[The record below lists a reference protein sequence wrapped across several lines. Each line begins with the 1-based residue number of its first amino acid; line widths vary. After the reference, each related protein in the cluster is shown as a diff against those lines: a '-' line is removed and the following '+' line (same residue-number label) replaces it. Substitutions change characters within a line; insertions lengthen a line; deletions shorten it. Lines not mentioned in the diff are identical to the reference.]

1 MVLVDNYGRPTLNLR
16 VAVTQNCNL
25 RCGYCHREG
34 ETKTSIGSPKEM
46 SVEEI
51 VRIVRVALGLGI
63 SRMKLTG
70 GEPLYRKDIVDIIA
84 GINKLRGLQDL
95 AMTTNGCFL
104 ASLAKDLK
112 ANGLRRV
119 NVNIPTLN
127 SETYRDLT
135 GGGDL
140 RHVLEGIREAVTVGL
155 FPVKLNMVLLRAIN
169 AGEVERMISFAERT
183 GAILQL
189 IELEP
194 INVSEGYYKKHHFE
208 LDRIEEGLEKQAY
221 EIKTRKHMQNRRVY
235 FLPRVKV
242 EVIHP
247 IENTEFCR
255 HCTRLRVTSDG
266 ELKPCLMRND
276 NLVDVLGPMRDGASD
291 DELTELFREAIER
304 REPYYKPEMIQQI
317 RR

>member
-34 ETKTSIGSPKEM
+34 ETAIGSSMEM
-46 SVEEI
+46 SAEEI
-51 VRIVRVALGLGI
+51 VRIVRVAIGLGI
-63 SRMKLTG
+63 SRVKLTG
-70 GEPLYRKDIVDIIA
+70 GEPLYRKDIVDIVA
-84 GINKLRGLQDL
+84 GIDKLRGLQDS

-104 ASLAKDLK
+104 APLAKDLK
-112 ANGLRRV
+112 ASGLRRV
-119 NVNIPTLN
+119 NVNIPTL
-127 SETYRDLT
+127 SSDTYRDLT

-140 RHVLEGIREAVTVGL
+140 RNVIDGVKEAVRVGL
-155 FPVKLNMVLLRAIN
+155 FPVKLNMVLLRGVN
-169 AGEVERMISFAERT
+169 TGEVERMIGFAERT

-194 INVSEGYYKKHHFE
+194 MNVSEEYYETHHFG
-208 LDRIEEGLEKQAY
+208 LDETEQRLEKEAY

-242 EVIHP
+242 EVVHP
-247 IENTEFCR
+247 IENTEFCQ

-266 ELKPCLMRND
+266 KLKPCLMRND
-276 NLVDVLGPMRDGASD
+276 NLVDVLTPMRNGAD
-291 DELTELFREAIER
+291 DKELNQLFIEAIKR
-304 REPYYKPEMIQQI
+304 REPYYGS
-317 RR
+317 

>member
-34 ETKTSIGSPKEM
+34 ETGPGSSSEM
-46 SVEEI
+46 SVDEI
-51 VRIVRVALGLGI
+51 VKIVKVAVGLGI
-63 SRMKLTG
+63 SRVKLTG
-70 GEPLYRKDIVDIIA
+70 GEPLYRKDIVDIVA
-84 GINKLRGLQDL
+84 GIGKLRGLQDL

-119 NVNIPTLN
+119 NVNIPTLS

-140 RHVLEGIREAVTVGL
+140 RNVIDGIREAVRVGL
-155 FPVKLNMVLLRAIN
+155 FPVKLNMVLLQGVN
-169 AGEVERMISFAERT
+169 TGEVERMIGFAERA

-194 INVSEGYYKKHHFE
+194 INVSDEYYKKHHFE
-208 LDRIEEGLEKQAY
+208 LDDIEERLKKQAY
-221 EIKTRKHMQNRRVY
+221 EIKTREHMQNRRIY
-235 FLPRVKV
+235 FLPRAKV
-242 EVIHP
+242 EVVHP
-247 IENTEFCR
+247 IENTEFCQ

-266 ELKPCLMRND
+266 KLKPCLMRND
-276 NLVDVLGPMRDGASD
+276 NLVDILTPLRNGADGKA
-291 DELTELFREAIER
+291 LTQLFTEAIKR
-304 REPYYKPEMIQQI
+304 REPYF
-317 RR
+317 R

>member
-34 ETKTSIGSPKEM
+34 ETGVGKSGEM
-46 SVEEI
+46 SAKEI

-63 SRMKLTG
+63 SHVKLTG
-70 GEPLYRKDIVDIIA
+70 GEPLYRKDIVDIVA

-104 ASLAKDLK
+104 APLAKDLK
-112 ANGLRRV
+112 ANGLQRV
-119 NVNIPTLN
+119 NVNLPTLN
-127 SETYRDLT
+127 SETYEDLT

-140 RHVLEGIREAVTVGL
+140 RHVIEGIREAVRVGL
-155 FPVKLNMVLLRAIN
+155 FPVKLNMVLLRDIN
-169 AGEVERMISFAERT
+169 AEEVERMISFAERT

-194 INVSEGYYKKHHFE
+194 INVSREYYEKHHFN
-208 LDRIEEGLEKQAY
+208 LDGVEERLEKQAY

-242 EVIHP
+242 EIIHP
-247 IENTEFCR
+247 LENTEFCR

-266 ELKPCLMRND
+266 QLKPCLMRND

-291 DELTELFREAIER
+291 DELADLFREAIGR
-304 REPYYKPEMIQQI
+304 REPYYKAETIQQI

>member
-16 VAVTQNCNL
+16 IAVTQNCNL

-34 ETKTSIGSPKEM
+34 ETGPGSSSEM
-46 SVEEI
+46 SVDEI
-51 VRIVRVALGLGI
+51 VRIVKVAAGLGI
-63 SRMKLTG
+63 SRVKLTG
-70 GEPLYRKDIVDIIA
+70 GEPLYRKDIVDIVA
-84 GINKLRGLQDL
+84 GINGLRGLQDL

-119 NVNIPTLN
+119 NVNTPTLS

-140 RHVLEGIREAVTVGL
+140 RNVIDGIREAVRVGL
-155 FPVKLNMVLLRAIN
+155 FPVKLNMVLLQDVN
-169 AGEVERMISFAERT
+169 TGEVERMIGFAERT

-194 INVSEGYYKKHHFE
+194 INVSDEYYKKHHFE
-208 LDRIEEGLEKQAY
+208 LDDIEEKLKKQAY
-221 EIKTRKHMQNRRVY
+221 EIKTREHMQNRRIY
-235 FLPRVKV
+235 FLPKVKV
-242 EVIHP
+242 EVVHP
-247 IENTEFCR
+247 IENTEFCQ

-266 ELKPCLMRND
+266 MLKPCLMRNN
-276 NLVDVLGPMRDGASD
+276 NLVDILTPLRNGAD
-291 DELTELFREAIER
+291 DKALTQLFTEAAKR
-304 REPYYKPEMIQQI
+304 REPYF
-317 RR
+317 R

>member
-34 ETKTSIGSPKEM
+34 ETGPGSSSEM
-46 SVEEI
+46 SVDEI
-51 VRIVRVALGLGI
+51 VKIVKVAVGLGI
-63 SRMKLTG
+63 SRVKLTG
-70 GEPLYRKDIVDIIA
+70 GEPLYRKDIVDVVA
-84 GINKLRGLQDL
+84 GIGKLRGLQDL

-119 NVNIPTLN
+119 NVNIPTLS
-127 SETYRDLT
+127 SETYRELT

-140 RHVLEGIREAVTVGL
+140 RNVIDAIREAVRVGL
-155 FPVKLNMVLLRAIN
+155 FPVKLNMVLLQGVN
-169 AGEVERMISFAERT
+169 TGEVERMIGFAERT

-194 INVSEGYYKKHHFE
+194 INVSDEYYKKHHFE
-208 LDRIEEGLEKQAY
+208 LDGIEEKLKQQAY
-221 EIKTRKHMQNRRVY
+221 EIKTREHMQNRRIY
-235 FLPRVKV
+235 FLPRAKV
-242 EVIHP
+242 EVVHP
-247 IENTEFCR
+247 IENTEFCQ

-266 ELKPCLMRND
+266 KLKPCLMRND
-276 NLVDVLGPMRDGASD
+276 NLVDILTPLRNGAD
-291 DELTELFREAIER
+291 DEALTQLFTEAVKR
-304 REPYYKPEMIQQI
+304 REPYF
-317 RR
+317 R

>member
-34 ETKTSIGSPKEM
+34 ETGIGESRGEM

-51 VRIVRVALGLGI
+51 VRIVRVAFGLGI
-63 SRMKLTG
+63 SRVKLTG
-70 GEPLYRKDIVDIIA
+70 GEPLYRKDIVDVVA

-95 AMTTNGCFL
+95 AMTTSGCFL

-119 NVNIPTLN
+119 NVNIPTL
-127 SETYRDLT
+127 SSDTYRDLT

-140 RHVLEGIREAVTVGL
+140 RNVIDGISEAGRIGL
-155 FPVKLNMVLLRAIN
+155 FPVKLNMVLLRGVN
-169 AGEVERMISFAERT
+169 TGEVERMIGFAERT

-194 INVSEGYYKKHHFE
+194 MNVSEEYYKKHHFE
-208 LDRIEEGLEKQAY
+208 LNETEERLEKEAY

-242 EVIHP
+242 EVVHP
-247 IENTEFCR
+247 IENTEFCQ

-266 ELKPCLMRND
+266 KLKPCLMRND
-276 NLVDVLGPMRDGASD
+276 NLVDVLEPTRDGASD
-291 DELTELFREAIER
+291 DELAELFIEAVER
-304 REPYYKPEMIQQI
+304 REPYYRAENLQ
-317 RR
+317 R

>member
-34 ETKTSIGSPKEM
+34 ETETGYGRSREEM
-46 SVEEI
+46 TIKEI
-51 VRIVRVALGLGI
+51 VRIVRAAIGLGI
-63 SRMKLTG
+63 SRVKLTG
-70 GEPLYRKDIVDIIA
+70 GEPLYLKDIVDIVA
-84 GINKLRGLQDL
+84 GINKLRSLRDL

-104 ASLAKDLK
+104 APLAKDLK
-112 ANGLRRV
+112 ANGLKRV

-135 GGGDL
+135 AGGDL
-140 RHVLEGIREAVTVGL
+140 RNVIEGIREAVRVGL
-155 FPVKLNMVLLRAIN
+155 FPVKLNMVLLRGVN
-169 AGEVERMISFAERT
+169 TGEVERMIGFAERT

-194 INVSEGYYKKHHFE
+194 INVNGEYYGKHHFE
-208 LDRIEEGLEKQAY
+208 LDDIEERLEKEAY

-247 IENTEFCR
+247 IENTEFCQ

-266 ELKPCLMRND
+266 KLKPCLMRND
-276 NLVDVLGPMRDGASD
+276 NLVDVLKPMRDGVND
-291 DELTELFREAIER
+291 DELVELFIEAVER
-304 REPYYKPEMIQQI
+304 REPYYRAETIQ
-317 RR
+317 R

>member
-1 MVLVDNYGRPTLNLR
+1 MVLLDNYGRPTLNLR

-34 ETKTSIGSPKEM
+34 ELGIPSSREM

-51 VRIVRVALGLGI
+51 VRVVRAAISLGI
-63 SRMKLTG
+63 SRVKLTG
-70 GEPLYRKDIVDIIA
+70 GEPLYRKDIVDIVA
-84 GINKLRGLQDL
+84 GINRLRGLLDL

-112 ANGLRRV
+112 ANGLKRV
-119 NVNIPTLN
+119 NVNIPTLD

-135 GGGDL
+135 AGGDL
-140 RHVLEGIREAVTVGL
+140 RNVIEGIMEAVRVGL
-155 FPVKLNMVLLRAIN
+155 FPAKLNMVLLRGVN
-169 AGEVERMISFAERT
+169 TGEVERMIEFAERT

-194 INVSEGYYKKHHFE
+194 INVSEEYYGKHHFE
-208 LDRIEEGLEKQAY
+208 LGDIEERLKKQAY
-221 EIKTRKHMQNRRVY
+221 EVKTRRRMQDRRVY
-235 FLPRVKV
+235 FLPSVKV
-242 EVIHP
+242 EVVHP

-266 ELKPCLMRND
+266 KLKPCLMRND
-276 NLVDVLGPMRDGASD
+276 NVVDVLGPIRNRASD
-291 DELTELFREAIER
+291 DELAELFIEAVER
-304 REPYYKPEMIQQI
+304 REPYYIA
-317 RR
+317 

>member
-34 ETKTSIGSPKEM
+34 EAERSSTNEM
-46 SVEEI
+46 SVGEIGKI
-51 VRIVRVALGLGI
+51 VRAAINLKI
-63 SRMKLTG
+63 SRVKLTG
-70 GEPLYRKDIVDIIA
+70 GEPLYRKDIVDIISE
-84 GINKLRGLQDL
+84 INRLKGLQDL

-104 ASLAKDLK
+104 ESLAKDLK

-127 SETYRDLT
+127 HKAYRNLT
-135 GGGDL
+135 GGDL
-140 RHVLEGIREAVTVGL
+140 KNVVAGVSESVKVGL
-155 FPVKLNMVLLRAIN
+155 FPVKLNMVLLRGVN
-169 AGEVERMISFAERT
+169 TTEVERMIGFSERV

-194 INVSEGYYKKHHFE
+194 INVSEEYYETHHFE
-208 LDRIEEGLEKQAY
+208 LDEVESWLEKEAY
-221 EIKTRKHMQNRRVY
+221 ETSTRQHMQNRRIY

-242 EVIHP
+242 EVVHP
-247 IENTEFCR
+247 IENSEFCK

-266 ELKPCLMRND
+266 KLKPCLMKND
-276 NLVDVLGPMRDGASD
+276 SLVDILTPIRKGAD
-291 DELTELFREAIER
+291 EEELTQLFIEAVRR
-304 REPYYKPEMIQQI
+304 REPYCNS
-317 RR
+317 

>member
-34 ETKTSIGSPKEM
+34 ETGVSKSGEM

-51 VRIVRVALGLGI
+51 VRIVRVALSLGI
-63 SRMKLTG
+63 SRVKLTG
-70 GEPLYRKDIVDIIA
+70 GEPLYRKDIADIVA

-95 AMTTNGCFL
+95 AMTTNGCSL

-112 ANGLRRV
+112 ATGLRRV
-119 NVNIPTLN
+119 NVNIPTLD

-140 RHVLEGIREAVTVGL
+140 RHVIDGIREAVTVGL
-155 FPVKLNMVLLRAIN
+155 FPVKLNMVLLRDIN
-169 AGEVERMISFAERT
+169 AEEVGRMITFAERT

-194 INVSEGYYKKHHFE
+194 INVSEEYYEKHHFK
-208 LDRIEEGLEKQAY
+208 LDRIEEQLEKQAY
-221 EIKTRKHMQNRRVY
+221 EVEIRKQMQNRRVY
-235 FLPRVKV
+235 FLPRGKV

-276 NLVDVLGPMRDGASD
+276 NLVDILGPMRDGASD
-291 DELTELFREAIER
+291 DELAELFREAIEK
-304 REPYYKPEMIQQI
+304 REPYYKAETIQQI

>member
-34 ETKTSIGSPKEM
+34 ETGPGSSSEM
-46 SVEEI
+46 SVDEI
-51 VRIVRVALGLGI
+51 VKIVKVAVGLGI
-63 SRMKLTG
+63 SRVKLTG
-70 GEPLYRKDIVDIIA
+70 GEPLYRKDIVDIVA
-84 GINKLRGLQDL
+84 GINELRGLQDL
-95 AMTTNGCFL
+95 AMTTNACFL

-119 NVNIPTLN
+119 NVNTPTLS

-140 RHVLEGIREAVTVGL
+140 RHVIDGIREAVRVGL
-155 FPVKLNMVLLRAIN
+155 FPVKLNMVLLRGVN
-169 AGEVERMISFAERT
+169 TGEVERLIGFAERT

-194 INVSEGYYKKHHFE
+194 INVSDEYYKKHHFE
-208 LDRIEEGLEKQAY
+208 LDDIEERLKQQAY
-221 EIKTRKHMQNRRVY
+221 EIKTREHMQNRRIY
-235 FLPRVKV
+235 FLPKVKV
-242 EVIHP
+242 EVVHP
-247 IENTEFCR
+247 IENTEFCQ

-266 ELKPCLMRND
+266 KLKPCLMRND
-276 NLVDVLGPMRDGASD
+276 NLVDVLTPLRNGAD
-291 DELTELFREAIER
+291 DEALTQLFTEAVKR
-304 REPYYKPEMIQQI
+304 REPYF
-317 RR
+317 R

>member
-34 ETKTSIGSPKEM
+34 ETGPGSSSEM
-46 SVEEI
+46 SVDEI
-51 VRIVRVALGLGI
+51 VKIVKVAVDLGI
-63 SRMKLTG
+63 SRVKLTG
-70 GEPLYRKDIVDIIA
+70 GEPLYRKDIVDIVA
-84 GINKLRGLQDL
+84 GINELRGLQDL
-95 AMTTNGCFL
+95 AMTTNACFL

-119 NVNIPTLN
+119 NVNIPTLS

-140 RHVLEGIREAVTVGL
+140 RSVIDGTREAVRIGL
-155 FPVKLNMVLLRAIN
+155 FPVKLNMVLLQGVN
-169 AGEVERMISFAERT
+169 TGEVERMIGFAERT

-194 INVSEGYYKKHHFE
+194 INVSDEYYKKHHFE
-208 LDRIEEGLEKQAY
+208 LDGIEEKLKQQAY
-221 EIKTRKHMQNRRVY
+221 EIKTREHMQNRRIY
-235 FLPRVKV
+235 FLPKVKV
-242 EVIHP
+242 EVVHP
-247 IENTEFCR
+247 IENTEFCQ

-266 ELKPCLMRND
+266 KLKPCLMRND
-276 NLVDVLGPMRDGASD
+276 NLVDVLTPLRNGAD
-291 DELTELFREAIER
+291 DEALTQLFTEAVKR
-304 REPYYKPEMIQQI
+304 REPYF
-317 RR
+317 R

>member
-34 ETKTSIGSPKEM
+34 ETGPGSLSEM
-46 SVEEI
+46 SVDEI
-51 VRIVRVALGLGI
+51 VKIVKVAVGLGI
-63 SRMKLTG
+63 SRVKLTG
-70 GEPLYRKDIVDIIA
+70 GEPLYRKDIVDIVA
-84 GINKLRGLQDL
+84 GIGKLRGLQDL

-119 NVNIPTLN
+119 NVNIPTLS

-140 RHVLEGIREAVTVGL
+140 RNVIDAIREAVRVGL
-155 FPVKLNMVLLRAIN
+155 FPVKLNMVLLQGVN
-169 AGEVERMISFAERT
+169 TGEVERIIGFAERT

-194 INVSEGYYKKHHFE
+194 INVSEEYYKKHHFE
-208 LDRIEEGLEKQAY
+208 LDDIEEKLKQQAY
-221 EIKTRKHMQNRRVY
+221 EIKTRKHMQNRRIY
-235 FLPRVKV
+235 FLPRAKV
-242 EVIHP
+242 EVVHP
-247 IENTEFCR
+247 IENTEFCQ

-266 ELKPCLMRND
+266 KLKPCLMRND
-276 NLVDVLGPMRDGASD
+276 NLVEILTPLRNGAD
-291 DELTELFREAIER
+291 DKALTQLFTEAVKR
-304 REPYYKPEMIQQI
+304 REPYF
-317 RR
+317 R

>member
-34 ETKTSIGSPKEM
+34 ETETGIGSPKEM

-51 VRIVRVALGLGI
+51 IRIIRVAIGLGI
-63 SRMKLTG
+63 SRVKLTG

-84 GINKLRGLQDL
+84 GINKLRGLRDL
-95 AMTTNGCFL
+95 GVTTNGCFL
-104 ASLAKDLK
+104 SSLAKDLK

-119 NVNIPTLN
+119 NVNIPTLS

-140 RHVLEGIREAVTVGL
+140 RNVIDGIRHAVSVGL
-155 FPVKLNMVLLRAIN
+155 FPVKLNMVLLRGIN
-169 AGEVERMISFAERT
+169 NGEVERMIGFAERT

-194 INVSEGYYKKHHFE
+194 INVSEEYYENHHFE
-208 LDRIEEGLEKQAY
+208 LDDIEDKLEKDAY

-247 IENTEFCR
+247 LENTEFCQ

-266 ELKPCLMRND
+266 KLKPCLMRND

-291 DELTELFREAIER
+291 DELAELFIEAVER
-304 REPYYKPEMIQQI
+304 REPYYRAETIPEI